1 MRGERLGVRN
11 DPARVRAAGD
21 PTPGGGAST
30 SGLLDDRT
38 RKRHP
43 LASSSPPPVQCTI
56 PNPLAFLLVFF
67 TGRKGEIFTGMRIE
81 YSKGERASKELILLN
96 RQTSFEASGRK
107 MKVLL
112 IFPPDWFPSE
122 PYLSLPS
129 LTAVLRKAGHTVV
142 QKDVNLEMWDWYF
155 SEDFLKKVLRKV
167 PQQLDRLRKLAN
179 KRDLTDW
186 EMDVQLAL
194 CDVTRQ
200 RIDELIKKAEKAK
213 AIVRGEVFYDIDQ
226 LEWAIQ
232 VFREVTQT
240 ISLVYAPARICM
252 PPMETDLSYKVYA
265 SNEVIEAV
273 NDQQVNVYR
282 DVFEQLVKPVIEAE
296 KPDVVGI
303 SIVLQQQIF
312 STMTFCALI
321 KEQFPH
327 IHVTIGGNTV
337 TRLRDVLPQSPLF
350 QFFDSAVVYEGETA
364 FVQLVEAVGAKRDLG
379 SVPNTIYKDDKGVH
393 ESALSY
399 AEHMAELPPP
409 DFDGLPLQKY
419 FVPTNVLPYLATRG
433 CYWGRCEFCDHGEG
447 YTAGYRSKKIQDVLA
462 EIRFLKDKYGVRH
475 FHFTD
480 ESYPPALF
488 RKLARGLVEE
498 KMDIF
503 WTTHMRFEKSLL
515 EDGVWEDAKQSG
527 CRYLH
532 FGYESGVER
541 VLKLMDKA
549 TTTEIMTKHLKY
561 TAEAGIW
568 NHCMGFF
575 GFPGETREEAWQSVE
590 FLEQNKNYV
599 HSLGFGTF
607 DLGRHNPVA
616 KHPERWGVTAY
627 KNPEWDLALDYYFTV
642 KNGLSIEEAER
653 VFQEFERNHYSGWD
667 LRLYIREYIFLYI
680 CKFGLKKLPDLQYQA
695 AKIAGHTPTLAGK
708 M

>member
-1 MRGERLGVRN
+1 
-11 DPARVRAAGD
+11 
-21 PTPGGGAST
+21 
-30 SGLLDDRT
+30 
-38 RKRHP
+38 
-43 LASSSPPPVQCTI
+43 
-56 PNPLAFLLVFF
+56 
-67 TGRKGEIFTGMRIE
+67 MRIE

-96 RQTSFEASGRK
+96 RQRFETSAGRK
-107 MKVLL
+107 MKVML

-129 LTAVLRKAGHTVV
+129 LTSVLRKAGHTVI

-179 KRDLTDW
+179 KRELTDW

-252 PPMETDLSYKVYA
+252 PPMETDLSYKVFA

-273 NDQQVNVYR
+273 NDEQVNVYR
-282 DVFEQLVKPVIEAE
+282 DVFNHIVKPAIETE
-296 KPDVVGI
+296 MPDVIGI

-321 KEQFPH
+321 KQQFPH

-350 QFFDSAVVYEGETA
+350 QYFDSAVVYEGETA
-364 FVQLVEAVGAKRDLG
+364 FLQLVEAVGAKRELS
-379 SVPNTIYKDDKGVH
+379 SVPNTIYKDATGVH
-393 ESALSY
+393 ESSLSY
-399 AEHMAELPPP
+399 AEDMAELPPP

-447 YTAGYRSKKIQDVLA
+447 YTAGYRSKKIRDVLA
-462 EIRFLKDKYGVRH
+462 DIRYLKDKYGVRH

-488 RKLARGLVEE
+488 RKLAKGLVEE

-503 WTTHMRFEKSLL
+503 WTTHMRFEKSLI
-515 EDGVWEDAKQSG
+515 EEAVWEDAKQSG

-549 TTTEIMTKHLKY
+549 TTTDIMTKHLKL

-575 GFPGETREEAWQSVE
+575 GFPGETKQEAWQSVQ
-590 FLEQNKNYV
+590 FLEQNKDYV

-627 KNPEWDLALDYYFTV
+627 KNAEWDLALDYYFTV
-642 KNGLSIEEAER
+642 KEGLSIEDAER
-653 VFQEFERNHYSGWD
+653 VFQEFERNHNPGWD

-680 CKFGLKKLPDLQYQA
+680 CKFGLKKLPELQYQS
-695 AKIAGHTPTLAGK
+695 AKIVGHTPTLAGK

>member
-1 MRGERLGVRN
+1 
-11 DPARVRAAGD
+11 
-21 PTPGGGAST
+21 
-30 SGLLDDRT
+30 
-38 RKRHP
+38 
-43 LASSSPPPVQCTI
+43 
-56 PNPLAFLLVFF
+56 
-67 TGRKGEIFTGMRIE
+67 MRIE
-81 YSKGERASKELILLN
+81 YTKGDRASKELIQLHRKRSLE
-96 RQTSFEASGRK
+96 SSGRK
-107 MKVLL
+107 MKVML

-129 LTAVLRKAGHTVV
+129 LTSVLRQAGHTVV
-142 QKDVNLEMWDWYF
+142 QKDINLEMWDWYF

-167 PQQLDRLRKLAN
+167 PQQLDRLRKLSN
-179 KRDLTDW
+179 KRELSEA
-186 EMDVQLAL
+186 EMELQLAL
-194 CDVTRQ
+194 CDVTCQ
-200 RIDELIKKAEKAK
+200 KIGELIKNAEIAK
-213 AIVRGEVFYDIDQ
+213 SIVRGETFYDIDR

-232 VFREVTQT
+232 VFREVTSV
-240 ISLVYAPARICM
+240 ISMVYAPARICM
-252 PPMETDLSYKVYA
+252 PPMQTDLSYKVYV
-265 SNEVIEAV
+265 SSEVIDAV
-273 NDQQVNVYR
+273 NDTQVNIYR
-282 DVFEQLVKPVIEAE
+282 DVFDQLVKPVIEAE
-296 KPDVVGI
+296 KPDVIGI
-303 SIVLQQQIF
+303 SIVLQQQIL
-312 STMTFCALI
+312 STVTFCSLI
-321 KEQFPH
+321 KQQFPH

-350 QFFDSAVVYEGETA
+350 QYFDSAVVYEGETA
-364 FVQLVEAVGAKRDLG
+364 FLQLVEAVGAKRDL
-379 SVPNTIYKDDKGVH
+379 SQVPNTIYKDEKGVH

-399 AEHMAELPPP
+399 AEDMAMLPPP
-409 DFDGLPLQKY
+409 DFDGLPLEKY
-419 FVPTNVLPYLATRG
+419 FVPTKILPYLATRG

-462 EIRFLKDKYGVRH
+462 DITYLRDKYGVQH

-488 RKLARGLVEE
+488 RKLARGLVES

-503 WTTHMRFEKSLL
+503 WTTHMRFEKSLI
-515 EDGVWEDAKQSG
+515 EDAVWQDAKESG

-549 TTTEIMTKHLKY
+549 TTTEIMTQHLKY

-575 GFPGETREEAWQSVE
+575 GFPGETREEAWQSVQ
-590 FLEQNKNYV
+590 FLEANRDHV

-616 KHPERWGVTAY
+616 KHPEKWGVTAY
-627 KNPEWDLALDYYFTV
+627 KNPDWDLALDYYYTV
-642 KNGLSIEEAER
+642 KNGMSIEEAER
-653 VFQEFERNHYSGWD
+653 VFQEFEQKHNPGWD

-680 CKFGLKKLPDLQYQA
+680 CKFGLSKLPDLQYSA
-695 AKIAGHTPTLAGK
+695 AKMLGRAPTLAGK

>member
-1 MRGERLGVRN
+1 
-11 DPARVRAAGD
+11 
-21 PTPGGGAST
+21 
-30 SGLLDDRT
+30 
-38 RKRHP
+38 
-43 LASSSPPPVQCTI
+43 
-56 PNPLAFLLVFF
+56 
-67 TGRKGEIFTGMRIE
+67 MRIE
-81 YSKGERASKELILLN
+81 YSKGDRASKELVQLH
-96 RQTSFEASGRK
+96 RKASFESSGRK
-107 MKVLL
+107 VKVLL

-129 LTAVLRKAGHTVV
+129 LTSVLRKAGHTVI

-179 KRDLTDW
+179 KRDLTDY

-213 AIVRGEVFYDIDQ
+213 AIVRGEVFYDIDK

-252 PPMETDLSYKVYA
+252 PPMETDLSYKVFA

-273 NDQQVNVYR
+273 NDEQVNVYR
-282 DVFEQLVKPVIEAE
+282 DVFDQLVKPVLEAE

-321 KEQFPH
+321 KQHFPD

-337 TRLRDVLPQSPLF
+337 TRLRDVLPHSPLF

-364 FVQLVEAVGAKRDLG
+364 FLQLVEAVGAKRDLG
-379 SVPNTIYKDDKGVH
+379 SVPNTIYKDATGIH

-399 AEHMAELPPP
+399 AEDMAELPPP
-409 DFDGLPLQKY
+409 DFDGLPLEKY
-419 FVPTNVLPYLATRG
+419 FVPTRILPYLATRG

-462 EIRFLKDKYGVRH
+462 DIRYLKDKYGCGH

-503 WTTHMRFEKSLL
+503 WTTHMRFEKSLI
-515 EDGVWEDAKQSG
+515 EDAVWEDAKQSG

-541 VLKLMDKA
+541 VLQLMDKA
-549 TTTEIMTKHLKY
+549 TTTDIMTKHLKL

-590 FLEQNKNYV
+590 FLEQNKDYV

-653 VFQEFERNHYSGWD
+653 VFQEFERNHNPGWD

-680 CKFGLKKLPDLQYQA
+680 CKFGLSKLPELQYQA